1 MSEPRVPLKTLLT
14 ASLVLNIFLI
24 GGVAGGLY
32 EWLAHP
38 KPMVGAVVQH
48 GLRQVLVQLPLQRRH
63 ELRRLLRETRDE
75 SQPLILA
82 GRQARQDVMQ
92 QLRAPTLDRDALVA
106 DLGRARDADL
116 ALRARVETSL
126 ADFAATLPA
135 DEREQL
141 ARSLYLHGP
150 GKGNKPQP

>member
-1 MSEPRVPLKTLLT
+1 MSDSRIPLKTLLT
-14 ASLVLNIFLI
+14 ASLVLNLFLI

-32 EWLAHP
+32 QWLSHP
-38 KPMVGAVVQH
+38 KPMVGPVVQH
-48 GLRQVLVQLPLQRRH
+48 GLRQVMVRLPEQRRH

-75 SQPLILA
+75 SQPLIVA
-82 GRQARQDVMQ
+82 GRQARQDAMR
-92 QLRAPTLDRDALVA
+92 QLRAPALDRDALVA

-126 ADFAATLPA
+126 ADFATTLPA

-141 ARSLYLHGP
+141 ANALYLRGQD
-150 GKGNKPQP
+150 KAVNNR